1 MTDYNR
7 LILKKVGE
15 FQSKFQTPTDTE
27 FWAKLMQEEVQELL
41 SATDPANELKEA
53 CDVAYVSA
61 GYQLANKD
69 NAVLPLSEFE
79 ARKFEA
85 ATMIMSRLQ
94 MLYGP
99 ALMYDAFKR
108 VHNSN
113 MSKLGDDGK
122 PVRREDGKILK
133 GPNYKPADLS
143 DLVKRV
149 HPEWKTLQ

>member
-15 FQSKFQTPTDTE
+15 FQSKFETPTDPA
-27 FWAKLMQEEVQELL
+27 FWAKLMNEEVNELL
-41 SATDPANELKEA
+41 AATDPANELKEA

-61 GYQLANKD
+61 GYQLVKKD
-69 NAVLPLSEFE
+69 GEDITLSQFD
-79 ARKFEA
+79 ARKHEA
-85 ATMIMSRLQ
+85 ATVIMSRLH

-143 DLVKRV
+143 DLVQRA